1 MIHFFGHLLH
11 KNCLNLNLTLEL
23 FDNCG
28 LAVNKQKLCIVP
40 MQRMAFLGFL
50 FDSVTYSISVTA
62 EKQHALF
69 KLIKKIHDKPRD
81 SMTIRHLAK
90 VIRKIVSIFP
100 ACDKAKLHYRTLDLE
115 QFKTKMVLNHSGWG
129 KQICLSDSC
138 LKECEWWFVYL
149 QSCVITKSLSIRKP
163 TVEIYSDASGF
174 GYGSMWNRTEVQGL
188 FMEKQKL
195 LSINTEELLAIY
207 YALGAHAAKLSGE
220 VVLIRCDKTTAIS
233 WIKHH
238 RSADVLRDKIT
249 VYVFELAHKFNF

>member
-40 MQRMAFLGFL
+40 MQRMEFLGFL
-50 FDSVTYSISVTA
+50 FDSVMYSISVTA

-69 KLIKKIHDKPRD
+69 KLIKKIHDKPRA

-100 ACDKAKLHYRTLDLE
+100 ACDKAKLHYRTLE
-115 QFKTKMVLNHSGWG
+115 RFKTKMVLNHSGWG

-233 WIKHH
+233 CIKHH